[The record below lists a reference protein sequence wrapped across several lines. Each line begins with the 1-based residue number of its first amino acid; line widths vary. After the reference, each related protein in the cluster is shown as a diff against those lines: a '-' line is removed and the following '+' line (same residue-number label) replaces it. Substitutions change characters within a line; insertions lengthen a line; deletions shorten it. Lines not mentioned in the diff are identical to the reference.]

1 MKRSEKQLPS
11 KANFST
17 FLQLNYSNFR
27 LKPYEKPKLSKKLN
41 LKGSGASWKPKNVS
55 RDNHSHHKV
64 FETNS
69 CEIEPYEKSLISVFQ
84 ESFANTFHFGRGT
97 GRWAIIL
104 WGLEAFLIV
113 P

>member
-84 ESFANTFHFGRGT
+84 ESFASINKRF
-97 GRWAIIL
+97 IL
-104 WGLEAFLIV
+104 EGGLGAGPSFYGVWKLS
-113 P
+113 